1 MTKDDAIAANW
12 ATWFDIYMKG
22 IEFNLKELGGSIHRM
37 DVDDDMM
44 QRMRE
49 AESGIAQ
56 VMAYVETKQA
66 QRLAGEV
73 C

>member
-1 MTKDDAIAANW
+1 MVEVLSTPQLSEV
-12 ATWFDIYMKG
+12 KG
-22 IEFNLKELGGSIHRM
+22 KSAHIQTVGVVGSGQMGH
-37 DVDDDMM
+37 
-44 QRMRE
+44 
-49 AESGIAQ
+49 GIAQ